1 MKQMSIISNLKGCFL
16 FLTCCL
22 AGCGQAATP
31 PTTMRIEGYGEIELI
46 GVKWSEPFDAAKLK
60 QCMKTVSDWHKEKLF
75 APFLV
80 EVFPEHELVKSIK
93 KGPVVVIRPEGQ
105 PDVAI
110 WLPLKEGG
118 KKILIETPSTGA
130 MKLVAPPP
138 GQTLDLGFAKPAK

>member
-1 MKQMSIISNLKGCFL
+1 MKPMSIISILKGFFL

-31 PTTMRIEGYGEIELI
+31 PNTMRIEGYGEIDLV
-46 GVKWSEPFDAAKLK
+46 GVKWSEPFDAAKVQ
-60 QCMKTVSDWHKEKLF
+60 QCMKAVSEWHKGQLF
-75 APFLV
+75 VPFLV
-80 EVFPEHELVKSIK
+80 KVFAEHELVKSIK

-105 PDVAI
+105 PDLAF
-110 WLPLKEGG
+110 WLSLKENG

-138 GQTLDLGFAKPAK
+138 GQTLDLGFAKPDK